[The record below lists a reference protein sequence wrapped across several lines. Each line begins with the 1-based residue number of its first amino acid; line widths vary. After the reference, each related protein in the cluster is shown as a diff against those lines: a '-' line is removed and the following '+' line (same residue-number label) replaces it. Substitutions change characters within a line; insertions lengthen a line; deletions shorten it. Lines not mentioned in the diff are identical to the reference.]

1 MKNQKVMK
9 VVKKLGEHV
18 IIDNVDTAS
27 LWLVHEIKRPE
38 NMDKFTKKIN
48 KRK

>member
-27 LWLVHEIKRPE
+27 YLFIHEVKQPKNLEGFKKKIE
-38 NMDKFTKKIN
+38 TKK
-48 KRK
+48 